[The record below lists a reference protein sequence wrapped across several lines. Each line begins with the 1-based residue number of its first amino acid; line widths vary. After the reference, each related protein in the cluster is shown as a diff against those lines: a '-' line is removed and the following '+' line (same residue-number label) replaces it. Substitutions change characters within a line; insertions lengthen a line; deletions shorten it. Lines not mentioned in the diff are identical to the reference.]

1 MPEITTES
9 SRPVP
14 KALNERM
21 GDQFGRN
28 IRWRKMWDSEKD
40 RIAEYFHAEYFRGS
54 LTLVLLLFLSFIGTV
69 SLAVSTVSSVNEG
82 DFGQIIINVIVLVV
96 LYALLI
102 LLSKL
107 LIHQPKRE
115 LKAINLDM
123 ALVCETEIVS
133 KYLLKQT
140 SLQDYIKSYRLRY
153 RADVMMPYDV
163 DDSGTQSGKFPV
175 RPVGMSG
182 SVYSKVKNGDRILV
196 VFFPDESDEIPD
208 TEKMEIFLHEK
219 GV

>member
-69 SLAVSTVSSVNEG
+69 SLAVSTVSSVSEG
-82 DFGQIIINVIVLVV
+82 NIGQIIINIIVLVV
-96 LYALLI
+96 L
-102 LLSKL
+102 
-107 LIHQPKRE
+107 
-115 LKAINLDM
+115 
-123 ALVCETEIVS
+123 
-133 KYLLKQT
+133 
-140 SLQDYIKSYRLRY
+140 
-153 RADVMMPYDV
+153 
-163 DDSGTQSGKFPV
+163 
-175 RPVGMSG
+175 
-182 SVYSKVKNGDRILV
+182 
-196 VFFPDESDEIPD
+196 
-208 TEKMEIFLHEK
+208 
-219 GV
+219 